1 MSPLVTFIVFYI
13 VALIYVKEPHYKYI
27 GYIML
32 AIIYILSGI
41 VTIQNRELFLPVSLL
56 PNLMYQ
62 RVAFIAIFAIVF
74 FTLFSIIKILD
85 AYSDASSSKN
95 SFDLKL
101 SQRYKMYLNSYEN
114 SFIVGN
120 VFMALGLLVLAQPPQ
135 SINQVLLYI
144 CGLVAFI
151 CVWIQFAYAIKFS
164 KIKNDLDEP
173 QKKTEYVPSS
183 FYMLKK

>member
-1 MSPLVTFIVFYI
+1 
-13 VALIYVKEPHYKYI
+13 
-27 GYIML
+27 
-32 AIIYILSGI
+32 
-41 VTIQNRELFLPVSLL
+41 
-56 PNLMYQ
+56 
-62 RVAFIAIFAIVF
+62 
-74 FTLFSIIKILD
+74 
-85 AYSDASSSKN
+85 
-95 SFDLKL
+95 
-101 SQRYKMYLNSYEN
+101 MYLNTYEN

-120 VFMALGLLVLAQPPQ
+120 VFMALGLLVLAQSPQ
-135 SINQVLLYI
+135 PVLLYI